1 MKTLKII
8 LNIVFALL
16 SLNAFS
22 QESGVYMTASDF
34 ATGKL
39 TYAIDCSREK
49 HKIKLNEFLN
59 LSYITVVHNNETHN
73 LTKKEIF
80 GYKDCDGVAYRF
92 INDGHFVILNPT
104 EEILIYKH
112 TKGASKNQQAVTHYY
127 FSVVGSDT
135 VARLT
140 LENLKKLFPD
150 NHKFHDSLD
159 GAFKSDDELI
169 KYDSFHKMYQVTHIY
184 VSNK

>member
-1 MKTLKII
+1 MKTIKMI
-8 LNIVFALL
+8 LNIAFALV

-22 QESGVYMTASDF
+22 QESGVYMSASDF
-34 ATGKL
+34 ASGKL
-39 TYAIDCSREK
+39 TYAINCSTEK

-59 LSYITVVHNNETHN
+59 RSYITVVHNGESHN

-92 INDGHFVILNPT
+92 INDGHFVILNPS

-127 FSVVGSDT
+127 FSLGGSDT

-140 LENLKKLFPD
+140 LENLKKLFPE
-150 NHKFHDSLD
+150 NHKFHDALD
-159 GAFKSDDELI
+159 AAFKSDDELAA
-169 KYDSFHKMYQVTHIY
+169 YDSFHKMYKVTHIY
-184 VSNK
+184 VSSK

>member
-1 MKTLKII
+1 MKTFKMI
-8 LNIVFALL
+8 LNIVFALI
-16 SLNAFS
+16 SLNALS
-22 QESGVYMTASDF
+22 QESGVYMSASDF

-39 TYAIDCSREK
+39 TYAIDCSTER

-59 LSYITVVHNNETHN
+59 LNYITVVHNGETHN

-80 GYKDCDGVAYRF
+80 GYKDCEGVAYRF
-92 INDGHFVILNPT
+92 INDGHFVILNPS

-127 FSVVGSDT
+127 YNVVGSDT

-140 LENLKKLFPD
+140 LENLKNLLPD
-150 NHKFHDSLD
+150 NHKFHDALD
-159 GAFKSDDELI
+159 AAFKSDNELAR
-169 KYDSFHKMYQVTHIY
+169 YDSFHKMYQVTHIY
-184 VSNK
+184 LSSK

>member
-1 MKTLKII
+1 MKTIKMI
-8 LNIVFALL
+8 LNIVFALV

-22 QESGVYMTASDF
+22 QESGVYMSASDF

-39 TYAIDCSREK
+39 TYAIDCSTEK

-59 LSYITVVHNNETHN
+59 RGYITVIHNNVPN
-73 LTKKEIF
+73 KLVKKEIF

-92 INDGHFVILNPT
+92 INDGHFIILNPS
-104 EEILIYKH
+104 EEILIFKH

-127 FSVVGSDT
+127 FSIVGSDT

-140 LENLKKLFPD
+140 LGNLKKLFPD
-150 NHKFHDSLD
+150 NHKFHDALD
-159 GAFKSDDELI
+159 AAFKSDDELAG
-169 KYDSFHKMYQVTHIY
+169 YDSFHKMYKVTHIY
-184 VSNK
+184 VSSK